1 MDRKQGRIILKKKK
15 NILLIILGVILALGA
30 LSLAGINYIVD
41 FLWFREMG
49 YTEVFFTK
57 LTSQLKLGIP
67 AFVICL
73 VLIRIYL
80 QGLKRSYYKKVDVV
94 DKSKVSEKALNGI
107 ALVLAAIFS
116 LLTTLTV
123 ISRLWFQILQF
134 TNSTDFNITDPI
146 FNQDIGFYIFKL
158 EFLQELN
165 GLAMNIVATFVAVT
179 VIFYLILMALR
190 RPEVFEEIP
199 KTEEEKNSG
208 FGKFADQ
215 FGKFTQGTPFEE
227 TFDQMNQKR
236 QTKKQFDSD
245 NMKQLLSIASNQITV
260 LGVLFFLMVGVNFF
274 IRQYDIL
281 YSGTGIAY
289 GAGFTDITVT
299 LNLYRIL
306 MVLSVVAAIGF
317 ALGIKKKKIRY
328 AVVAPVLMVVLSIGG
343 SAVAGAV
350 QGLIVAPDEIN
361 KESKYLENNIK
372 YTQMAYGLQDIQ
384 VKDFPAVNTLTKD
397 DILNNMGTLS
407 NIRINDFEPAERF
420 YNQTQSIRSYY
431 TFNDVDVDRYM
442 VNGEYT
448 QTFLSAREIDE
459 AKMINDQWLNKHLKY
474 THGYGVTLSRVDK
487 VTASGQ
493 PDMLIESIP
502 PVSEVEEITIDR
514 PEIYFGELTHNYVIV
529 NTDEQEF
536 DYPSGE
542 NNVYTEY
549 EGDAGINLSL
559 LNRILFA
566 IREGNLEL
574 LVSTNIDSDSRIIIN
589 RNIVDRVSK
598 IAPFLSYD
606 ADPYIVTVDGKL
618 YWIMDAYTT
627 SSYYPYS
634 EPYSAQSYDNYIRN
648 SVKVV
653 VDAYNGD
660 VNFYVT
666 DGEDPIIQTLAK
678 IYPSLFKN
686 FDEMPEG
693 LKEHTRYPN
702 ALFNIQANVYKKY
715 HMNDVKVF
723 YQSED
728 LWAIANEIYGRDMVT
743 ITPSYFIMKLP
754 GEEEVE
760 FINSIPYTPNGKD
773 NMTGLL
779 VARNDGEHYGELIL
793 YRLPK
798 DRIIYGPSQI
808 EAQVNQN
815 TTISSEFTLWSNSGS
830 SYSRGNMF
838 VIPIENSLMYVEP
851 VYLEAANGSL
861 PEVKRVIVV
870 YGDKI
875 AYESNLADALD
886 SLFGKGAGDPLKT
899 DRPATEGGEMSGGEG
914 GEVIVT
920 PGTSGGF
927 QLEDLARLANKA
939 YEDAINAQQRGDWA
953 AYGQYLDQLSQ
964 YLDQMVAGEA
974 EAEI

>member
-1 MDRKQGRIILKKKK
+1 MKKKK
-15 NILLIILGVILALGA
+15 NILLAIIGVLFALAVVILAGV
-30 LSLAGINYIVD
+30 NYIVD

-57 LTSQLKLGIP
+57 LMSQLKLGIP

-73 VLIRIYL
+73 GLIWIYL

-94 DKSKVSEKALNGI
+94 DKSKVSEKTLNGI

-134 TNSTDFNITDPI
+134 TNGTDFNITDPI

-165 GLAMNIVATFVAVT
+165 SLAMNIVTTFVAVT

-199 KTEEEKNSG
+199 KTEEEKQSG

-299 LNLYRIL
+299 LNLYRAL
-306 MVLSVVAAIGF
+306 MVLSVTAAVGF
-317 ALGIKKKKIRY
+317 ALAIKKKKIRY
-328 AVVAPVLMVVLSIGG
+328 GVVIPVVMVVLSIGG

-350 QGLIVAPDEIN
+350 QSLIVAPDEIN

-384 VKDFPAVNTLTKD
+384 IRDFPAVNTLTKD

-549 EGDAGINLSL
+549 EGDAGINLNL
-559 LNRILFA
+559 LNRVLFA

-618 YWIMDAYTT
+618 YWIMDAYTH

-666 DGEDPIIQTLAK
+666 DEEDPIIQTLVK
-678 IYPSLFKN
+678 IYPSLFQT
-686 FDEMPEG
+686 FAEMPEG

-728 LWAIANEIYGRDMVT
+728 LWAIANEVYGTEKVT
-743 ITPSYFIMKLP
+743 ITPSYFVMKLP

-760 FINSIPYTPNGKD
+760 FINSVPYTPNGKD

-808 EAQVNQN
+808 EAQINQD

-875 AYESNLADALD
+875 AYESNLAAALD

-899 DRPATEGGEMSGGEG
+899 DRPATEGGEMSGEG
-914 GEVIVT
+914 SGDVIVT
-920 PGTSGGF
+920 PGDVTGF
-927 QLEDLARLANKA
+927 NLEELARLANQA
-939 YEDAINAQQRGDWA
+939 YEDAIQAQQRGDWA
-953 AYGQYLDQLSQ
+953 SYGEYLDQLSQ
-964 YLDQMVAGEA
+964 YLNQMVTEDI

>member
-1 MDRKQGRIILKKKK
+1 MKKKK
-15 NILLIILGVILALGA
+15 NVLLVIIGVLFVLAMVV
-30 LSLAGINYIVD
+30 LAGINYIVD

-57 LTSQLKLGIP
+57 LMSQLKLGIP
-67 AFVICL
+67 AFVACAA
-73 VLIRIYL
+73 LIWIYL
-80 QGLKRSYYKKVDVV
+80 QGLKRSYYKKVEVV
-94 DKSKVSEKALNGI
+94 NRANVSERALNGI
-107 ALVLAAIFS
+107 ALTLSAIFS

-134 TNSTDFNITDPI
+134 TNSTDFNIADPI
-146 FNQDIGFYIFKL
+146 FNQHIGFYIFKL

-165 GLAMNIVATFVAVT
+165 GLAMNIVSTFIIVT

-199 KTEEEKNSG
+199 KTEEEQQSG

-215 FGKFTQGTPFEE
+215 FGKFAQGTPFEE

-245 NMKQLLSIASNQITV
+245 NMKQLLSIASNQITA

-299 LNLYRIL
+299 LNLYRVL
-306 MVLSVVAAIGF
+306 MVLSVAAAIGF
-317 ALGIKKKKIRY
+317 ALGIRKRKIRY
-328 AVVAPVLMVVLSIGG
+328 AVVVPVLMVVLSIGG
-343 SAVAGAV
+343 TAVAGAV

-384 VKDFPAVNTLTKD
+384 IKDFPAVNTLTKD

-493 PDMLIESIP
+493 PAMLIESIP

-549 EGDAGINLSL
+549 EGDAGINLNL
-559 LNRILFA
+559 LNRVLFA

-589 RNIVDRVSK
+589 RNIMDRVSK

-618 YWIMDAYTT
+618 YWIMDAYTH

-634 EPYSAQSYDNYIRN
+634 EPYSEQTRDNYIRN

-660 VNFYVT
+660 VNFYIT
-666 DGEDPIIQTLAK
+666 DEEDPIIQTLAK
-678 IYPSLFKN
+678 IYPSLFQT
-686 FDEMPEG
+686 FDDMPEG

-728 LWAIANEIYGRDMVT
+728 LWAIANEIYGTEKVT
-743 ITPSYFIMKLP
+743 ITPSYFVMKLP
-754 GEEEVE
+754 GEEHVE
-760 FINSIPYTPNGKD
+760 FINSVPYTPNGKD

-886 SLFGKGAGDPLKT
+886 ALFGDGAGDPLKT

-914 GEVIVT
+914 GSEIVI
-920 PGTSGGF
+920 PGDVSGSS
-927 QLEDLARLANKA
+927 LEELAQMANQA

-953 AYGQYLDQLSQ
+953 AYGEYLDQLSK
-964 YLDQMVAGEA
+964 YLNQMVTE
-974 EAEI
+974 EPETEN

>member
-1 MDRKQGRIILKKKK
+1 MKNKK
-15 NILLIILGVILALGA
+15 NILLVIVAVLFALAVTV
-30 LSLAGINYIVD
+30 LAGVNYIVD

-57 LTSQLKLGIP
+57 LMSQLKLGIP
-67 AFVICL
+67 AFVVCMA
-73 VLIRIYL
+73 LIWVYL
-80 QGLKRSYYKKVDVV
+80 QGLKRSYYKKVEVV

-107 ALVLAAIFS
+107 ALALSAIFS

-165 GLAMNIVATFVAVT
+165 GLAMNIVSTFIVVT

-199 KTEEEKNSG
+199 KTEEEQQSG

-215 FGKFTQGTPFEE
+215 FGKFAQGTPFEE

-245 NMKQLLSIASNQITV
+245 NMKQLLSIASNQITA

-299 LNLYRIL
+299 LNLYRAL
-306 MVLSVVAAIGF
+306 MVLSVAAAIGF
-317 ALGIKKKKIRY
+317 ALGIRKRKIRY
-328 AVVAPVLMVVLSIGG
+328 AVVVPVLMVVLSIGG

-372 YTQMAYGLQDIQ
+372 YTQMAYDLQDIQ
-384 VKDFPAVNTLTKD
+384 IKDFPAVNTLTKD

-474 THGYGVTLSRVDK
+474 THGYGITLSRVDK

-549 EGDAGINLSL
+549 EGDAGIHLNL
-559 LNRILFA
+559 LNRVLFA

-618 YWIMDAYTT
+618 YWIMDAYTH

-634 EPYSAQSYDNYIRN
+634 EPYSAETYDNYIRN

-666 DGEDPIIQTLAK
+666 DEEDPIIQTLVK
-678 IYPSLFKN
+678 IYPSLFQK
-686 FDEMPEG
+686 FDDMPDG

-728 LWAIANEIYGRDMVT
+728 LWAIANEIYGTEMTT
-743 ITPSYFIMKLP
+743 ISPSYFVMKLP
-754 GEEEVE
+754 GEEHVE
-760 FINSIPYTPNGKD
+760 FINSVPYTPNGKD

-779 VARNDGEHYGELIL
+779 VARNDGDHYGEMIL

-838 VIPIENSLMYVEP
+838 VIPIEDSLMYVEP

-886 SLFGKGAGDPLKT
+886 SLFGDGAGDPLKT
-899 DRPATEGGEMSGGEG
+899 DRPAAEGSEMSGGEG
-914 GEVIVT
+914 GDVVVVPDDI
-920 PGTSGGF
+920 GGF
-927 QLEDLARLANKA
+927 TLEELAAKANQA

-953 AYGQYLDQLSQ
+953 SYGEYLDQLSK
-964 YLDQMVAGEA
+964 YLNQMVTDEA